1 MTLLNTRTEK
11 MGDRNDAE
19 VCMLEFIPIHK
30 LLLNSL
36 SVNIA
41 VKC

>member
-11 MGDRNDAE
+11 MADQNDVE
-19 VCMLEFIPIHK
+19 LCMLEFISIHK
-30 LLLNSL
+30 ILLHSL

-41 VKC
+41 VKG